1 MTSSLSVASSGEADV
16 SLRTSWLQRLRNLN
30 PNANRRRGTGK
41 ARYAPHKP
49 LLLLS
54 LIDLAAESL
63 LPSPRVSKSS
73 ELRLRFDSLWSIVQ
87 ERCHGKPDMDQPF
100 FYLGTQRFWTPLTA
114 SGQRA
119 TVLEHASALELASEF
134 WELLHDATFRAEA
147 THILITTWFPDSEQ
161 VALFATFGFT
171 KHQIKKLN
179 LDLNATR
186 TDGEIVQGRDA
197 RFRIM
202 VVSQYRFTCALTGYG
217 LHTVK
222 GSSLVEAAHIHA
234 FADSKDNSIG
244 NGLALTRDAHWMFDE
259 GLWTLSENNRVC
271 VAKEVFTEWGPDGY
285 WLKERD
291 GCELVFEKGVTLR
304 PTAEHCA
311 WHRGVRF
318 KGK

>member
-1 MTSSLSVASSGEADV
+1 
-16 SLRTSWLQRLRNLN
+16 
-30 PNANRRRGTGK
+30 
-41 ARYAPHKP
+41 
-49 LLLLS
+49 
-54 LIDLAAESL
+54 
-63 LPSPRVSKSS
+63 
-73 ELRLRFDSLWSIVQ
+73 
-87 ERCHGKPDMDQPF
+87 MDQPF
-100 FYLGTQRFWTPLTA
+100 FYLGTQRFWTPLTT
-114 SGQRA
+114 SGERA
-119 TVLEHASALELASEF
+119 TVFEHASTLELAPEF
-134 WELLHDATFRAEA
+134 WALLQDANFRSKA

-161 VALFATFGFT
+161 VALFATFGLS

-179 LDLNATR
+179 LDSNATR
-186 TDGEIVQGRDA
+186 TEGEIVQGRDA

-234 FADSKDNSIG
+234 FAESRDNSIG

-259 GLWTLSENNRVC
+259 GLWTFSDTNRVC

-291 GCELVFEKGVTLR
+291 GRELVFEKGVTLR

-311 WHRGVRF
+311 WHREVRF
-318 KGK
+318 KGR

>member
-1 MTSSLSVASSGEADV
+1 
-16 SLRTSWLQRLRNLN
+16 
-30 PNANRRRGTGK
+30 
-41 ARYAPHKP
+41 
-49 LLLLS
+49 
-54 LIDLAAESL
+54 
-63 LPSPRVSKSS
+63 
-73 ELRLRFDSLWSIVQ
+73 
-87 ERCHGKPDMDQPF
+87 MDQPF
-100 FYLGTQRFWTPLTA
+100 FYLGTQRFWTPCTSA
-114 SGQRA
+114 GERA
-119 TVLEHASALELASEF
+119 TVLEHATKIDLAPDF
-134 WELLHDATFRAEA
+134 WKLLHDATFRAEA

-161 VALFATFGFT
+161 VALFSTFGFT
-171 KHQIKKLN
+171 KQQIKRLN

-186 TDGEIVQGRDA
+186 TNGEIVQGRDA

-259 GLWTLSENNRVC
+259 GLWTLSETSRVC

-291 GCELVFEKGVTLR
+291 GCELIFEKGVTLR
-304 PTAEHCA
+304 PSPEHCA
-311 WHRGVRF
+311 WHRGMRF